1 MFGERIEI
9 LLDILYTKIAIDFG
23 LINTNYKIWRARL

>member
-1 MFGERIEI
+1 MFRERIEI
-9 LLDILYTKIAIDFG
+9 SLDILYTKIAIDFG